1 MVSKG
6 RIKQKFPEEKPKEIT
21 NNRLD
26 NNESPIKLE
35 SARSNATH
43 VTNTGLGKLTNRLTQ
58 NEPQ

>member
-1 MVSKG
+1 MKHTGLTVQEAA
-6 RIKQKFPEEKPKEIT
+6 RETNKPS
-21 NNRLD
+21 NQLD